1 MTQRTDSRGR
11 KLSAVDQN
19 ALERALKLVLGR
31 PERGDPG
38 RRMQVERLLQEQG
51 WFAAASFCVY
61 CCQMELVR
69 PRLWQPIP
77 SDITD
82 IEGTLAK
89 GDDGLSGDYRAAL
102 LLKRMLAAGLSR
114 YEPRPVEALAE
125 VRRRAAAAQQSS
137 PVTPAS
143 QPAG

>member
-1 MTQRTDSRGR
+1 MKR
-11 KLSAVDQN
+11 LSPVDRE
-19 ALERALKLVLGR
+19 ALERALKIILGR
-31 PERGDPG
+31 PEREDRG
-38 RRMQVERLLQEQG
+38 RRAQVERMLEEDG
-51 WFAAASFCVY
+51 WFRAAGFCVY

-89 GDDGLSGDYRAAL
+89 GDDGLGGSYRAAL

-114 YEPRPVEALAE
+114 YEPDPVRALEAK
-125 VRRRAAAAQQSS
+125 RRQQTATE
-137 PVTPAS
+137 PEPA
-143 QPAG
+143 

>member
-1 MTQRTDSRGR
+1 MKR
-11 KLSAVDQN
+11 LSPVDRE
-19 ALERALKLVLGR
+19 ALERALKIILGR
-31 PERGDPG
+31 PEREDRG
-38 RRMQVERLLQEQG
+38 RREQVERMLEEDG
-51 WFAAASFCVY
+51 WFRAADFCVY

-89 GDDGLSGDYRAAL
+89 GDDGLGGSYRAAL

-114 YEPRPVEALAE
+114 YEPDPIRALAAAKE
-125 VRRRAAAAQQSS
+125 RAAAA
-137 PVTPAS
+137 AADA
-143 QPAG
+143 AG